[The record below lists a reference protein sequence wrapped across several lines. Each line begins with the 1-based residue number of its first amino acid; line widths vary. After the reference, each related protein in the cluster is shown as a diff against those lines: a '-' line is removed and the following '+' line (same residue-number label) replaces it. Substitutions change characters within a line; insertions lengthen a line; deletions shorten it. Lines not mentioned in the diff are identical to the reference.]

1 MTSRRGDDPR
11 ESGIRHFTHLGS
23 SLFPFSPDKRRI
35 NVVDI
40 WWSRAET
47 HPMSSNRRGRVVA
60 GHDVNAYLARHVPI
74 TQAMGIRMRSFDAAG
89 VTMTAP
95 LKPNINDKGIA
106 FGGTLASILAL
117 SGWAL
122 ADLVLREAG
131 EVADVF
137 IAVGTTEYRAPVSG
151 RIVARCPLPPP
162 EELSAFLAAYR
173 LRGRARLK
181 LDAFIETKT
190 GPAALFHA
198 TYLARRPGKP
208 IKL

>member
-1 MTSRRGDDPR
+1 
-11 ESGIRHFTHLGS
+11 
-23 SLFPFSPDKRRI
+23 
-35 NVVDI
+35 
-40 WWSRAET
+40 
-47 HPMSSNRRGRVVA
+47 MSSRNPGSAIA

-106 FGGTLASILAL
+106 FGGTLTSILAL

-122 ADLVLREAG
+122 ADLLLREAG
-131 EVADVF
+131 LAADVL
-137 IAVGTTEYRAPVSG
+137 IAVGATEYRAPVSG

-162 EELSAFLAAYR
+162 GEVAAFLDAYR
-173 LRGRARLK
+173 LRGKARLK
-181 LDAFIETKT
+181 VEAFIETKA

-198 TYLARRPGKP
+198 TYLARTPRERTRT
-208 IKL
+208 